1 MSAAR
6 LQQLSSKRNER
17 FVDADNGLPAILNGC
32 AATMRREIIAPRMH
46 DWPEA
51 PEDED
56 ALH

>member
-32 AATMRREIIAPRMH
+32 AATMRPEIIAPRMH
-46 DWPEA
+46 DWPEVR
-51 PEDED
+51 DED